1 MNKKKATLILKNQ
14 IDKLESKENLNHRWT
29 IETRTYLSTFFGQE
43 SEQYKH
49 LDNFHWQPGVADDPE
64 RFKPHIVSFINDCI
78 STINNIGLKKDPVDN
93 WFSKLP
99 NWAINL
105 GLPALCFISFSVGIL
120 FTNNNNSELRKEN
133 SELKEQLLLISS
145 DTITNKHKNLSD
157 KPN

>member
-1 MNKKKATLILKNQ
+1 MKTQKAIKILNEQSEKLK
-14 IDKLESKENLNHRWT
+14 KLELFTTHNWT
-29 IETRTYLSTFFGQE
+29 VETRTYLTEFFGKE
-43 SEQYKH
+43 SYQAEHFRMNLTDIKSDQKKEQIIDF
-49 LDNFHWQPGVADDPE
+49 L
-64 RFKPHIVSFINDCI
+64 NDCVNII
-78 STINNIGLKKDPVDN
+78 SNKGLYKPPTEN

-145 DTITNKHKNLSD
+145 DTIPNNHKDLSD
-157 KPN
+157 KPK